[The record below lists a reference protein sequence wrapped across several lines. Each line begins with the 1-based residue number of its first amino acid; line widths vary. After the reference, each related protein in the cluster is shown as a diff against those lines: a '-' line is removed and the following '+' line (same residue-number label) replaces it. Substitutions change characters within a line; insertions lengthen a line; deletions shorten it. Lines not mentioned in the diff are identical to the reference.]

1 MAEHLRHQHIVPALV
16 LCSSAAR
23 TRETLELITPALGPE
38 TVTRVLDSLYLADA
52 DALLDHLRTVPAD
65 VQSTMVVGH
74 NPGLQDLATSL
85 ATGGGPGIDELRVK
99 FPTGAMATL
108 RMRSS
113 TWQQLTTGCAELAGF
128 ALPREL
134 EHHKGG
140 RRKR

>member
-1 MAEHLRHQHIVPALV
+1 VPALV

-23 TRETLELITPALGPE
+23 TRETLELITPALGPK
-38 TVTRVLDSLYLADA
+38 TVTRVLDSLYLADL

-65 VQSTMVVGH
+65 VQSTMVVAH

-85 ATGGGPGIDELRVK
+85 AAGGGPEIDQLRAK

-113 TWQQLTTGCAELAGF
+113 TWQQLATGCADLTGF
-128 ALPREL
+128 VLPRDL
-134 EHHKGG
+134 EHRTDA